1 MRDTL
6 PRWPKACGSENGN
19 LKPLGVL
26 NREHQELPDAN
37 AKTHMAAHL
46 KLVLDSP
53 RPATPQTEAQQTE
66 RNRKLTFNDIIVAF
80 IAGVI
85 AAWISDRLS

>member
-1 MRDTL
+1 MRGTL

-19 LKPLGVL
+19 SKPLGVL
-26 NREHQELPDAN
+26 NREHRELPDHN

-46 KLVLDSP
+46 ASSILSTRSLPGPQHRTRLSP
-53 RPATPQTEAQQTE
+53 GGQRVTA
-66 RNRKLTFNDIIVAF
+66 KSHDIIVAF

-85 AAWISDRLS
+85 AAWISD